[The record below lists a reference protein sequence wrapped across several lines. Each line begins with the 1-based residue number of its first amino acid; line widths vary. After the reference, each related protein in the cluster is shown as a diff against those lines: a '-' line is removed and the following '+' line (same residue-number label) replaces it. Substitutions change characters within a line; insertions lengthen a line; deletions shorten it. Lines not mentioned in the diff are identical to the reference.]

1 LVACGQVGRKP
12 RVIVIVFEITAALM
26 LHLNAVRYFS
36 LVSFVLF
43 GWLIT
48 AASGFERTLSG
59 K

>member
-1 LVACGQVGRKP
+1 MDRKA
-12 RVIVIVFEITAALM
+12 RVIVIVFEITAALI
-26 LHLNAVRYFS
+26 LHRNAVRYFS